1 MRILL
6 TIEYFGKNYAGW
18 QRQKNAISVQ
28 QVLEE
33 KLSLILQSPVVLSAS
48 GRTDSGVHALGQK
61 AHFDYD
67 GNFPVGKIAFAV
79 NTTLPE
85 DVRVLSA
92 VEVPDDFHAQY
103 SAKRKTYVY
112 KMYVSR
118 TLHPLKNYHFAR
130 IPYDKV
136 NFEKMKKSCEDLI
149 GTHDFA
155 GFSSTGSGIKTTVR
169 TVYSAT
175 LIKDGEDVT
184 LEITGNGF
192 LYNMVRIIAGTLAY
206 IGAGLLPEDSIK
218 KVLETKNRKLA
229 GKTFPPQ
236 GLYLKDVVYE
246 DDYEAKNEGK

>member
-6 TIEYFGKNYAGW
+6 TVEYFGKNYAGW
-18 QRQKNAISVQ
+18 QRQKNATSVQ

-33 KLSLILQSPVVLSAS
+33 KLSLILQSPIVLSAS

-61 AHFDYD
+61 AHFDYE
-67 GNFPVGKIAFAV
+67 GNFPVEKMAFAV

-85 DVRVLSA
+85 DIRVLSA
-92 VEVPDDFHAQY
+92 IKVSDDFHAQY

-136 NFEKMKKSCEDLI
+136 DFEKMERACEDLI
-149 GTHDFA
+149 GTHDFS

-169 TVYSAT
+169 TIYSAT
-175 LIKDGEDVT
+175 LRKDGEDIT

-206 IGAGLLPEDSIK
+206 IGAGLLPEDSVK
-218 KVLETKNRKLA
+218 TVLDTKNRKLA

-236 GLYLKDVVYE
+236 GLYLKEVFYE
-246 DDYEAKNEGK
+246 DENKVSEER

>member
-6 TIEYFGKNYAGW
+6 TVEYFGKNYAGW
-18 QRQKNAISVQ
+18 QRQKNATSVQ

-33 KLSLILQSPVVLSAS
+33 KLSLILQSPIVLSAS

-61 AHFDYD
+61 AHFDYE
-67 GNFPVGKIAFAV
+67 GNFPVGKMAFAV

-85 DVRVLSA
+85 DIRVLSA
-92 VEVPDDFHAQY
+92 IKVSDDFHAQY

-136 NFEKMKKSCEDLI
+136 DFEKMERACEDLI
-149 GTHDFA
+149 GTHDFS

-169 TVYSAT
+169 TIYSAT
-175 LIKDGEDVT
+175 LRKDGEDIT

-192 LYNMVRIIAGTLAY
+192 LYNMVRIIAATLLKVGMGIYPPEHVKEILESCDRRLSAPK
-206 IGAGLLPEDSIK
+206 AAACGLTLVEIK
-218 KVLETKNRKLA
+218 
-229 GKTFPPQ
+229 
-236 GLYLKDVVYE
+236 Y
-246 DDYEAKNEGK
+246 

>member
-18 QRQKNAISVQ
+18 QRQKNATSVQ

-33 KLSLILQSPVVLSAS
+33 KLSLILQSPIVLSAS

-61 AHFDYD
+61 AHFDYE
-67 GNFPVGKIAFAV
+67 GNFPVGKMAFAV

-85 DVRVLSA
+85 DIRVLSA
-92 VEVPDDFHAQY
+92 IKVSDDFHAQY

-136 NFEKMKKSCEDLI
+136 DFDKMERACEDLI
-149 GTHDFA
+149 GTHDFS

-169 TVYSAT
+169 TIYSAT
-175 LIKDGEDVT
+175 LRKDGEDIT

-206 IGAGLLPEDSIK
+206 IGAGLLPEDSVKI
-218 KVLETKNRKLA
+218 VLDTKNRKLA

-236 GLYLKDVVYE
+236 GLYLKEVFYE
-246 DDYEAKNEGK
+246 DENKVSEER

>member
-6 TIEYFGKNYAGW
+6 TVEYFGKNYAGW
-18 QRQKNAISVQ
+18 QRQKNATSVQ

-33 KLSLILQSPVVLSAS
+33 KLSLILQSPIVLSAS

-61 AHFDYD
+61 AHFDYE
-67 GNFPVGKIAFAV
+67 GNFPVGKMAFAV

-85 DVRVLSA
+85 DIRVLSA
-92 VEVPDDFHAQY
+92 IKVSDDFHAQY

-130 IPYDKV
+130 FPYDKV
-136 NFEKMKKSCEDLI
+136 DFEKMERACEDLI
-149 GTHDFA
+149 GTHDFS

-169 TVYSAT
+169 TIYSAT
-175 LIKDGEDVT
+175 LRKDGEDIT

-206 IGAGLLPEDSIK
+206 IGAGLLPEDSVK
-218 KVLETKNRKLA
+218 TVLDTKNRKLA

-236 GLYLKDVVYE
+236 GLYLKEVFYE
-246 DDYEAKNEGK
+246 DENMVSEER

>member
-6 TIEYFGKNYAGW
+6 TVEYFGKNYAGW
-18 QRQKNAISVQ
+18 QRQKNATSVQ

-33 KLSLILQSPVVLSAS
+33 KLSLILQSSIVLSAS

-61 AHFDYD
+61 AHFDYE
-67 GNFPVGKIAFAV
+67 GNFPVGKMAFAV

-85 DVRVLSA
+85 DIRVLSA
-92 VEVPDDFHAQY
+92 IKVSDDFHAQY

-130 IPYDKV
+130 IPYDNV
-136 NFEKMKKSCEDLI
+136 DFEKMERACEDLI
-149 GTHDFA
+149 GTHDFS

-169 TVYSAT
+169 TIYSAT
-175 LIKDGEDVT
+175 LRKDGEDIT

-206 IGAGLLPEDSIK
+206 IGAGLLPEESVKI
-218 KVLETKNRKLA
+218 VLDTKNRKLA

-236 GLYLKDVVYE
+236 GLYLKEVFYE
-246 DDYEAKNEGK
+246 DENKVSEER